1 MVFLSTSEPLIK
13 NGLKY
18 KIFVMIAIKD
28 SEKIEII
35 ENGAN
40 IWNQIPDLQSKDG
53 QILLFPS

>member
-1 MVFLSTSEPLIK
+1 MKNINLIK

-18 KIFVMIAIKD
+18 KIFVMIASKD
-28 SEKIEII
+28 SAKIEII

-40 IWNQIPDLQSKDG
+40 ISNQTPDLQSKDG